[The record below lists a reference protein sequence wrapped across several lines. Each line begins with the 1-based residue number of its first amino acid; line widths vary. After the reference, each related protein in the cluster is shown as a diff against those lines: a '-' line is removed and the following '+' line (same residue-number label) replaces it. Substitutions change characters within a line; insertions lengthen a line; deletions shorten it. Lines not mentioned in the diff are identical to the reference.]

1 MDYGPTDSSGTDDDL
16 PPFLHNRGGPVT
28 GSGKTTAAAPPCSRM
43 QNDMESV
50 IHQLEQEAYCSV
62 LRAFKAQ
69 SDAISWE
76 KEGLI
81 TELRKEL
88 RLSNEEHRELLR
100 RVNTDD
106 IIHRIREWRQEGGG
120 QSNLINNAQSIHD
133 LVPSPSGSAS
143 KKRQKTSNSAA
154 SLPMGGYLPKLHS
167 QPGAASMHPSASTVR
182 KGNVAGAK
190 TKKTKPNPSSGSSVR
205 DQIKNIATKPGEAAA
220 NASLIGRKIMTRWP
234 DDNNFYEAVIIDY
247 KPREVA
253 SVWSIRTSL
262 FMCQLLAFA
271 LLISNC
277 CQGLHA
283 LVYDIH
289 TDNET
294 WEWVNLNEIA
304 PEDIRWVDV
313 EPVMS
318 NPSGRHGTGPGKKQ
332 LSGLGGIVPCTG
344 KGGGSSKNQSS
355 KNYMSSQNW
364 TGKKGS
370 QDITIFDTKILV
382 KDVERVLDASPPDPV
397 EIEMAKK
404 MLKEQE
410 QSLIDAIARI
420 GDVSDSES
428 EGEEPLSQRLCKER
442 GRAWGE
448 GQHGRKQQALLFQ
461 DPEGSRW

>member
-1 MDYGPTDSSGTDDDL
+1 MVCGPSLTFSSIG
-16 PPFLHNRGGPVT
+16 
-28 GSGKTTAAAPPCSRM
+28 
-43 QNDMESV
+43 
-50 IHQLEQEAYCSV
+50 
-62 LRAFKAQ
+62 
-69 SDAISWE
+69 
-76 KEGLI
+76 
-81 TELRKEL
+81 
-88 RLSNEEHRELLR
+88 
-100 RVNTDD
+100 
-106 IIHRIREWRQEGGG
+106 
-120 QSNLINNAQSIHD
+120 
-133 LVPSPSGSAS
+133 AS
-143 KKRQKTSNSAA
+143 KNTKSATGPL
-154 SLPMGGYLPKLHS
+154 SLS
-167 QPGAASMHPSASTVR
+167 
-182 KGNVAGAK
+182 
-190 TKKTKPNPSSGSSVR
+190 PNG
-205 DQIKNIATKPGEAAA
+205 
-220 NASLIGRKIMTRWP
+220 
-234 DDNNFYEAVIIDY
+234 
-247 KPREVA
+247 
-253 SVWSIRTSL
+253 
-262 FMCQLLAFA
+262 
-271 LLISNC
+271 
-277 CQGLHA
+277 
-283 LVYDIH
+283 
-289 TDNET
+289 
-294 WEWVNLNEIA
+294 IA

-461 DPEGSRW
+461 DPEGSRCGCISQLKQTVRVKNVMAVMIQDSFIGTHNPVFFYSVRQV